1 MNKQYIGEK
10 ASPNK
15 FKCSLKIKS
24 IRIFTFCVLFF
35 SAMNSYSQ
43 QFTFKQKSITLKD
56 ICNKIEKESDFIFVF
71 SDHSETKIGKKID
84 IDVHAKN
91 VTDVLDII
99 FSGTGLA
106 YRILDKQIVVY
117 EKKYAD
123 GGEAQAEECD
133 YRSGCR
139 CEDRR
144 SAGRCLD
151 PREELRSSARSDGRC
166 GRKI

>member
-117 EKKYAD
+117 EKKSMPT
-123 GGEAQAEECD
+123 EERPRQRNVIIGAVVD
-133 YRSGCR
+133 AKTG
-139 CEDRR
+139 
-144 SAGRCLD
+144 D
-151 PREELRSSARSDGRC
+151 PLPRSS
-166 GRKI
+166 

>member
-56 ICNKIEKESDFIFVF
+56 ICNKIEKKAILSLFFR
-71 SDHSETKIGKKID
+71 
-84 IDVHAKN
+84 
-91 VTDVLDII
+91 II
-99 FSGTGLA
+99 VKPKSVRKL
-106 YRILDKQIVVY
+106 ILMFMQKT
-117 EKKYAD
+117 
-123 GGEAQAEECD
+123 
-133 YRSGCR
+133 
-139 CEDRR
+139 
-144 SAGRCLD
+144 
-151 PREELRSSARSDGRC
+151 
-166 GRKI
+166 